1 MSWLFETPRSVAGRA
16 SHVKASPRDALLL
29 LTLAAVPA
37 SFAGAWLLGVDLTA
51 VDLRWSKP
59 SEANLC
65 GADRSALVGL
75 TQDQN
80 DSDIGDA
87 RTQIPES
94 LTRPEHLSQ

>member
-1 MSWLFETPRSVAGRA
+1 MVQ
-16 SHVKASPRDALLL
+16 
-29 LTLAAVPA
+29 
-37 SFAGAWLLGVDLTA
+37 
-51 VDLRWSKP
+51 P

-65 GADRSALVGL
+65 GPDRSALVGL